1 MNPKLAEGTLVREP
15 AERWTVA
22 DAAELYDVERWGKSY
37 FSVGGQ
43 GHLLVHPTKEPERFI
58 DLKQLVDTLLLRG
71 ISLPIL
77 IRFAEILKNSLAE
90 IRDAFQ
96 RAITEHG
103 YQGSYCCAYPI
114 KVNQQRQV
122 VEEVLNFGRPYRFG
136 LEAGSKPE
144 LLAGLALL
152 DNPDALLVL
161 NGYKDVE
168 YMETAL
174 LAQKLG
180 RHPIIVIDRYRELD
194 RLLTI
199 AERLGVRPMIGVRAK
214 LTTRGAGKWMESTG
228 DRSKFGLTATE
239 MVMLVDRLRERGML
253 DCLELLHFHIGSQ
266 ISNVRAIKD
275 AMKEGSRIFVELS
288 RAGAGMRYIDV
299 GGGLGVDYDG
309 SSTSWTSSVNYTMQ
323 EYANDVVA
331 AIQQACDEY
340 QVAHPH
346 IVSESGRALVAH
358 HSVLVFDILD
368 VDCLLPGQVAPR
380 EAETQ
385 EEHSVIQ
392 SLAETWRS
400 VSRKNFQEA
409 YHDALQLK
417 EEATGLFNMGLL
429 DLGERARVEQLFW
442 GCCEAILKIIRDL
455 DYVPDDL
462 EGLEKGLADTYY
474 GNFSVFQSAPD
485 HWAVKQLF
493 PTIPIHRLNERP
505 TRRGVI
511 ADLTCD
517 SDGKMDQFIDL
528 RDVKNCLELHPSN
541 GERYLLATF
550 LIGAYQEILGDLH
563 NLFGDTNT
571 VHVSLD
577 ETGYRIDHVVEG
589 DTVTDVLGYVE
600 FRKHDLV
607 EKMRQA
613 TEQAVR
619 EGRLTLEDS
628 ALLISRYDQGLRGYT
643 YLREMQEGEFASA
656 VATLR
661 SAPRVVETPPNGGE
675 ATTAR
680 AVGQNGT

>member
-1 MNPKLAEGTLVREP
+1 MELKETSTRGEIRS
-15 AERWTVA
+15 WTIR
-22 DAAELYDVERWGKSY
+22 DSAELYNIDGWGGGY
-37 FSVGGQ
+37 FRIGDTGHIEVTPDGPSGPKMDLHELVG
-43 GHLLVHPTKEPERFI
+43 
-58 DLKQLVDTLLLRG
+58 DLQRRG
-71 ISLPIL
+71 LGMPLL
-77 IRFAEILKNSLAE
+77 IRFSDILRSRVRALMGCFDSA
-90 IRDAFQ
+90 IRDY
-96 RAITEHG
+96 G
-103 YQGSYCCAYPI
+103 YQGRYRPVYPI

-122 VEEVLNFGRPYRFG
+122 VEELVRFG
-136 LEAGSKPE
+136 KPYDLGLEVGSKPE
-144 LLAGLALL
+144 LLAALPLL
-152 DNPDALLVL
+152 DSPEALLVL

-180 RHPIIVIDRYRELD
+180 RHPIIVIDRYRELE
-194 RLLTI
+194 RLLQI
-199 AERLGVRPMIGVRAK
+199 AARLGVRPKIGVRAK

-228 DRSKFGLTATE
+228 DRSKFGLTASE
-239 MVMLVDRLRERGML
+239 MVMLVDRLRQGGML

-266 ISNVRAIKD
+266 ISAVRAIKD
-275 AMKEGSRIFVELS
+275 AMKEASRLYVELCQ
-288 RAGAGMRYIDV
+288 AGAGTRFLDV

-331 AIQQACDEY
+331 AIQQACDEHGLP
-340 QVAHPH
+340 HPDL
-346 IVSESGRALVAH
+346 VSESGRALVAH

-380 EAETQ
+380 EADTAD
-385 EEHSVIQ
+385 EHSVIQ

-400 VSRKNFQEA
+400 VTRKNFQES

-417 EEATGLFNMGLL
+417 EEASGLFNVGLL
-429 DLGERARVEQLFW
+429 DLRGRARVEQLFW
-442 GCCEAILKIIRDL
+442 GCCEAILKIIREL

-474 GNFSVFQSAPD
+474 GNFSVFQTAPD

-493 PTIPIHRLNERP
+493 PTIPIHRLHERP

-541 GERYLLATF
+541 GSPYYLGTF

-563 NLFGDTNT
+563 NLFGDTHT

-577 ETGYRIDHVVEG
+577 EAGYRVDHVVEG

-600 FRKHDLV
+600 FRKHELV

-619 EGRLTLEDS
+619 EGRLSLEES
-628 ALLISRYDQGLRGYT
+628 ALLVSRYDQGLRSYT
-643 YLREMQEGEFASA
+643 YLREVRDSEFESA
-656 VATLR
+656 VAALPQAQR
-661 SAPRVVETPPNGGE
+661 LAVPPVGEPTP
-675 ATTAR
+675 AR
-680 AVGQNGT
+680 AVGRNGA